1 MSGPLSNLRV
11 LELGTLIAAPFAA
24 RLLAEFGADV
34 IKVEPPDGG
43 DPLRSWRK
51 LHKGVSIWWYLQSRN
66 KRSIAI
72 DLRQPA
78 GQEIVR
84 KLVAEVDV
92 VIENF
97 RPGTLERWGIGWE
110 ALSQINPRLTMVRI
124 SGYGQTG
131 PSAQKPGFGAIGEA
145 MGGLRYSTGEP
156 SAPPSRM
163 GVSIGDSIASLHAVF
178 GALMSVMNV
187 KTNGGKGQVV
197 DVSLCESVF
206 NMMESLVPEYD
217 LFGFVR
223 ERSGGALPGICPS
236 NTYPTGD
243 GRFVVVAG
251 NSNSIFKRLM
261 IAIGR
266 PDLAADPALEQNE
279 GRVRQAAM
287 IDGAIGA
294 WTGALPMQ
302 QILAQME
309 AAEVPCSPIYSVA
322 DLVEDEHFK
331 AREMIVTETLP
342 DGTAVRMPG
351 VFPRLSETPGERRW
365 LGPEL
370 GAHTD
375 EILADLGYESA
386 DVDALRAS
394 KAVR

>member
-1 MSGPLSNLRV
+1 
-11 LELGTLIAAPFAA
+11 
-24 RLLAEFGADV
+24 
-34 IKVEPPDGG
+34 
-43 DPLRSWRK
+43 
-51 LHKGVSIWWYLQSRN
+51 
-66 KRSIAI
+66 
-72 DLRQPA
+72 
-78 GQEIVR
+78 
-84 KLVAEVDV
+84 
-92 VIENF
+92 
-97 RPGTLERWGIGWE
+97 
-110 ALSQINPRLTMVRI
+110 
-124 SGYGQTG
+124 
-131 PSAQKPGFGAIGEA
+131 
-145 MGGLRYSTGEP
+145 
-156 SAPPSRM
+156 
-163 GVSIGDSIASLHAVF
+163 
-178 GALMSVMNV
+178 MNV

-266 PDLAADPALEQNE
+266 ADLAADPALDQNE

-351 VFPRLSETPGERRW
+351 VFPRLSQTPGERRW

-375 EILADLGYESA
+375 EILADLGYASA
-386 DVDALRAS
+386 DVNALRAS
-394 KAVR
+394 KAVG